1 MQPPKYSTFKKN
13 IIAATMTLVAV
24 LIMVTPALANSRS
37 WSFLAF
43 YDGRVI
49 NGKNNGVFHSMTAG
63 ALTISGTIKTTAIFG
78 TPSGAQ
84 PWTFEVWQDGLF
96 PSKKCT
102 AGPVAVPVGLNQ
114 TNSFSKACGS
124 IPAGSYYLVIWRA
137 AVDNREVTGSG
148 TLKTP

>member
-1 MQPPKYSTFKKN
+1 MKPPKLLIFRNKFV
-13 IIAATMTLVAV
+13 TMLLVLLAM
-24 LIMVTPALANSRS
+24 LIMVTPALANSSS

-49 NGKNNGVFHSMTAG
+49 NGKSNGAFHSMTAG

-78 TPSGAQ
+78 APNGAQ

-102 AGPVAVPVGLNQ
+102 AGPVAVPVSLNQ
-114 TNSFSKACGS
+114 TKSFSKACGN

-137 AVDNREVTGSG
+137 ATDNREVTGSG
-148 TLKTP
+148 TLQTP